1 MGFRRCHQ
9 YFFQLSLKKWSSFV
23 FFGEGGVLSGSFYW
37 RTVKLTHL
45 SFSWIEKNIW
55 LNVLT
60 DSWLLYEDDTCLI
73 EKLCQWALPTILN
86 WHLCSMAYQTNPTKT
101 KIKIFL
107 NLFLRLQCI
116 CIFYVFLQMTWIE
129 PPNWE
134 NYWQPITRRIDI
146 AIVWR
151 CMTNL
156 FN

>member
-107 NLFLRLQCI
+107 NLFFKITVHLHFLCVSANDLNRTAQLRKL
-116 CIFYVFLQMTWIE
+116 LTANNSK
-129 PPNWE
+129 NWHSNSLKMYDE
-134 NYWQPITRRIDI
+134 F
-146 AIVWR
+146 V
-151 CMTNL
+151 
-156 FN
+156 